1 MRATKVDQSEF
12 DRVVCLVEQKTC
24 FRYTAGTL
32 DASSAFMVPVASD
45 GKTVLGPCVQFSWK
59 QLQALANLP
68 YPPGEE
74 E

>member
-1 MRATKVDQSEF
+1 VATKVSQDEF
-12 DRVVCLVEQKTC
+12 DRVLRLVEQKTR

-45 GKTVLGPCVQFSWK
+45 GETVIGPCMEFSWK
-59 QLQALANLP
+59 QLQAMAELP
-68 YPPGEE
+68 APPWEE